1 MWEEEAPR
9 PGMTSVSTIPEEPER
24 YTARS
29 PRALS
34 LSTFSNCL
42 HARFGCDGLSRPSPY
57 SPVET
62 SQRRRRG
69 SFIQEDETCR
79 KDELPIASVM
89 NKYFWADLSV
99 KASLQRILIHKGKQ
113 RYASCKHRYYCRY
126 YIVPSNRHYII
137 LPSSNLI
144 AT

>member
-1 MWEEEAPR
+1 MR
-9 PGMTSVSTIPEEPER
+9 RFI
-24 YTARS
+24 TA
-29 PRALS
+29 
-34 LSTFSNCL
+34 
-42 HARFGCDGLSRPSPY
+42 SPY

-113 RYASCKHRYYCRY
+113 RYAAANTA
-126 YIVPSNRHYII
+126 ITAVTI
-137 LPSSNLI
+137 LFQAIDITLFSRPAI
-144 AT
+144 